1 LLACEKI
8 EGLPHTCVPVR
19 ESTESSINWY
29 CHRFFVEIK
38 SGDEGTL
45 SFALLAIAGCSLAC
59 PFHRGFTQAI
69 QAHDYVTFSCDFS
82 VTPACSSATKEK
94 CVQQFNFHDIS
105 PGIYNRV
112 KLGSIPTPANATGFV
127 KEITGTT
134 KPFLF
139 TSGKHMVAV
148 SAQMPDGSESDL
160 SQCTRIIKIH

>member
-1 LLACEKI
+1 MAMKARSPLRCLPLLVVASLVHSTAASPK
-8 EGLPHTCVPVR
+8 PSRHTI
-19 ESTESSINWY
+19 T
-29 CHRFFVEIK
+29 F
-38 SGDEGTL
+38 
-45 SFALLAIAGCSLAC
+45 
-59 PFHRGFTQAI
+59 
-69 QAHDYVTFSCDFS
+69 TFSYDFS
-82 VTPACSSATKEK
+82 VTPACSSAIKEK
-94 CVQQFNFHDIS
+94 CVQQFNFYDIS

-148 SAQMPDGSESDL
+148 SAQKPDGSESDL